1 MNGTRR
7 GASAP
12 RSAGSA
18 RAARRLG
25 ACVALVALATGCNAG
40 VLLPLAG
47 DGSSGNTGDAGPATQ
62 AQLVTPGATV
72 AVPGGGF
79 YALDESSCVIRK
91 VDGAGTITT
100 VAGTGTCGESGDGG
114 PATAAEIDP
123 GTLGSHEQLALDGAG
138 NLYLAEPQQGRIRRI
153 DASGTISTVGG
164 DGSASDACSGAS
176 LTPTALDVG
185 PDGSTL
191 YVACPSGVGV
201 LHGDGSVTN
210 LYTSTDI
217 HPFINLIAA
226 GAPGTVYFGGTRRIV
241 GLIYRLDTTTGVATD
256 MSPVGGWLLRALAA
270 DTAGNVYFAG
280 QESVVVGT
288 FNPEAVMRIEG
299 DGVTETAIAGNG
311 QPDPADSAQSGRALD
326 LPLSPE
332 GLALTPLKGLLVTSG
347 HVVYRLEDPAHAG

>member
-1 MNGTRR
+1 
-7 GASAP
+7 
-12 RSAGSA
+12 
-18 RAARRLG
+18 
-25 ACVALVALATGCNAG
+25 VALATGCNAG

-72 AVPGGGF
+72 AIPGGGF
-79 YALDESSCVIRK
+79 YVLDESSCVIRK
-91 VDGAGTITT
+91 VDGAATITT

-114 PATAAEIDP
+114 PATAAQIDP
-123 GTLGSHEQLALDGAG
+123 GTTNGAHEQLALDGAG
-138 NLYLAEPQQGRIRRI
+138 NLYLAETQQNRVRRI
-153 DASGTISTVGG
+153 DTSGVITTVGG
-164 DGSASDACSGAS
+164 DGNPSLACSGGS
-176 LTPTALDVG
+176 ISPTALDVG
-185 PDGSTL
+185 PDGSTV
-191 YVACPSGVGV
+191 YVGCFSGVGI
-201 LHGDGSVTN
+201 LQADGSVTN
-210 LYTSTDI
+210 I

-256 MSPVGGWLLRALAA
+256 VSPAGGWLLRALAA

-288 FNPEAVMRIEG
+288 FNPEAVMRIDS

-311 QPDPADSAQSGRALD
+311 LPDPADSAQLGAALD

-332 GLALTPLKGLLVTSG
+332 SLALTPLTGLLITSG
-347 HVVYRLEDPAHAG
+347 HVVYRLQDPAHAG